1 MNTSPLN
8 FPKSYLPEQE
18 REELLRE
25 GGANLLYLSESIEA
39 GDAGDEETAWA
50 WLRFADLTPKSLMR
64 LKNRTSGQ
72 FIRDKGLNTVKAD
85 ALYGHDW
92 LDR

>member
-1 MNTSPLN
+1 MSNTPDM
-8 FPKSYLPEQE
+8 PKSYLPEQE

-39 GDAGDEETAWA
+39 GFAGDEETAWA
-50 WLRFADLTPKSLMR
+50 WLRFADLTPKSLLG

-72 FIRDKGLNTVKAD
+72 FIRDKGLNTAKAD
-85 ALYGHDW
+85 ALYGRDW